1 MYTCRFFPGW
11 VVNSL
16 FLMATRRS
24 FLSSAISAPGY
35 KCPPWT
41 SGVRIPPKG
50 CGMCLRFC
58 LFTSCTTPT
67 LIGWIWHKFR
77 GGGWNIVYC
86 LRLSRS
92 KNTGFIEF
100 RFMCIISYLIKIHLS
115 ESLFVQIHGVSICNV
130 EASFRDFVDELD
142 LISSH
147 NEYSSSCVNV

>member
-24 FLSSAISAPGY
+24 FSSSAISAPGY

-77 GGGWNIVYC
+77 GGWWNIVYC
-86 LRLSRS
+86 LRLM
-92 KNTGFIEF
+92 
-100 RFMCIISYLIKIHLS
+100 RFCVNELKYR
-115 ESLFVQIHGVSICNV
+115 VYQIHVHRYILLNRFISLAIIMNAFQCHYLFKKPKKKKVALNCNI
-130 EASFRDFVDELD
+130 RL
-142 LISSH
+142 LHHKKI
-147 NEYSSSCVNV
+147 